1 MVFYSYIYCTS
12 ISYYISLKKD
22 TSKKIILQKGMID
35 KVFLVSLGIL
45 VLTPN
50 LAFSAKENEYEN
62 QCIHEKE
69 KLIAWKSWESNHPKQ
84 KGTKWIQGPM

>member
-1 MVFYSYIYCTS
+1 
-12 ISYYISLKKD
+12 
-22 TSKKIILQKGMID
+22 MID
-35 KVFLVSLGIL
+35 KVLLICLGIFAL
-45 VLTPN
+45 APN
-50 LAFSAKENEYEN
+50 LDAKENEYEN